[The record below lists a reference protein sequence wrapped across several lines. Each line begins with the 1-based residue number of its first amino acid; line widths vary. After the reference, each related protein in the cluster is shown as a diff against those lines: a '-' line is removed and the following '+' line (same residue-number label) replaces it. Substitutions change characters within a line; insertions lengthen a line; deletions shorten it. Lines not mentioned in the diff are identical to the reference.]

1 MIVSWPARITSS
13 GVRRQYVHA
22 IDIVPT
28 LYSVLGIEP
37 PEVVK
42 GYTQF
47 PLEGVSFEATLND
60 AEATT
65 DKQTQFYSMG
75 GTRAIWHQGWKAAA
89 ISPAA
94 PDAWAAYATQRWEL
108 FNTDEDPS
116 ECHDLADKEPE
127 KLQELIQLWWAHA
140 GQYNALPLEN
150 RNVVEILTTDRPQLT
165 KPRSRYVYYP
175 GIAEVPESVAPNIR
189 NRSYTVG
196 VEVTIDSPDAAGVLF
211 AHGSRFGAHALYV
224 KDGKLKYVYN
234 FVGDQVQVIESTQP
248 LPSGRKVLSASFE
261 REGDTMPAE
270 GTLTLRVGEEPV
282 GQGRIRTQPGKF
294 SIAGEGLA
302 IGKDTGEPVTA
313 DYPGQA
319 PWRFTGG
326 TIHRA
331 AVDVSGE
338 PFVDLAAEVRMAF
351 MRD

>member
-1 MIVSWPARITSS
+1 MRSS
-13 GVRRQYVHA
+13 DG
-22 IDIVPT
+22 
-28 LYSVLGIEP
+28 E
-37 PEVVK
+37 
-42 GYTQF
+42 
-47 PLEGVSFEATLND
+47 
-60 AEATT
+60 
-65 DKQTQFYSMG
+65 
-75 GTRAIWHQGWKAAA
+75 
-89 ISPAA
+89 
-94 PDAWAAYATQRWEL
+94 
-108 FNTDEDPS
+108 
-116 ECHDLADKEPE
+116 
-127 KLQELIQLWWAHA
+127 A

-150 RNVVEILTTDRPQLT
+150 RNAIEILTTDRPQLT
-165 KPRSRYVYYP
+165 KPRNRYVYYP

-211 AHGSRFGAHALYV
+211 AHGSRFGGHALYV

-261 REGDTMPAE
+261 REGDSMPAE

-302 IGKDTGEPVTA
+302 IGRDTSEPVTA

-319 PWRFTGG
+319 PWPFTGG

-331 AVDVSGE
+331 AVDVSGQ
-338 PFVDLAAEVRMAF
+338 PFVNLAAEVRMAF

>member
-1 MIVSWPARITSS
+1 M
-13 GVRRQYVHA
+13 RRQYVHA

-60 AEATT
+60 AGATT

-89 ISPAA
+89 ISPSA
-94 PDAWAAYATQRWEL
+94 PDAWAGYATQRWEL

-150 RNVVEILTTDRPQLT
+150 RNAVEILTTDRPQLT
-165 KPRSRYVYYP
+165 KPRNRYVYYP

-196 VEVTIDSPDAAGVLF
+196 LEVTIDSPDAAGVLF
-211 AHGSRFGAHALYV
+211 AHGSRFGGHALYV

-261 REGDTMPAE
+261 REGDSMPAE

-302 IGKDTGEPVTA
+302 IGRDTGEPVTA

-319 PWRFTGG
+319 PWPFTGG

-331 AVDVSGE
+331 AVDVSGQ